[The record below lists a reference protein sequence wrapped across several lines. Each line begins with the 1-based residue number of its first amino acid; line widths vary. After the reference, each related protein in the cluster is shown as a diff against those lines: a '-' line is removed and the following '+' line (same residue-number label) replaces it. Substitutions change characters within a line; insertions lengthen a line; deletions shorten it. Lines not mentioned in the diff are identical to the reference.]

1 MDSTRRRFLL
11 SCAAATTVAHAET
24 RPTERVRYLDP
35 GTEFEVFRLT
45 DPKHASILPP
55 PTARIFPRRGAWLL
69 YASDVGGTL
78 QPHALD
84 LKKWDSRSLSDAASG
99 LVASTLTLTPDDR
112 YVLWAEQGG
121 AVQMAPVSGAGGAP
135 KAIYRLN
142 EPPAPTLALG
152 VTADGPSVL
161 VPDKHALWM
170 VPVVTGRPRKLAEN
184 ADGIALPLA
193 RPRRASVLYRTPGAL
208 WVAPFDGSR
217 ATHLKTPADGALGPA
232 IWSPDGRLVFYLHYP
247 PGGRAHALRENNPDT
262 GEDKLIGTTS
272 QFVAF
277 SANRDASV
285 FVGASRNLAGP
296 FVLLMI
302 RSVRREFALCEHK
315 ASDPTLVAPVFSPDS
330 QKIFFQSDRHGKPA
344 LYSMTID
351 KLVEKTEEEE
361 AELERERNKA
371 TTSR

>member
-11 SCAAATTVAHAET
+11 SCAASTAARAEV
-24 RPTERVRYLDP
+24 RPSERVRYLDP

-55 PTARIFPRRGAWLL
+55 ATARIFPRRGGWLL
-69 YASDVGGTL
+69 YANDVSGSL

-84 LKKWDSRSLSDAASG
+84 LKKWESRSLADGASS
-99 LVASTLTLTPDDR
+99 LISSSLTLTPDDR
-112 YVLWAEQGG
+112 YILWAEQGG
-121 AVQMAPVSGAGGAP
+121 AVQLAPVSGGAP
-135 KAIYRLN
+135 KAVYRLN
-142 EPPAPTLALG
+142 EAPASTLTLG
-152 VTADGPSVL
+152 VTADGPSVF
-161 VPDKHALWM
+161 VPEKNVLWM
-170 VPVVTGRPRKLAEN
+170 VPLVAGRLRKLVEN
-184 ADGIALPLA
+184 ADDIVSPIA
-193 RPRRASVLYRTPGAL
+193 RPRRASVLYRSADAYWIT
-208 WVAPFDGSR
+208 PFDGSR
-217 ATHLKTPADGALGPA
+217 PIRLKTPAEGSLGPA

-247 PGGRAHALRENNPDT
+247 PGGRAHAMRENNPDT
-262 GEDKLIGTTS
+262 GEDNLIATTS

-277 SANRDASV
+277 SANRDATV

-296 FVLLMI
+296 FVLLLI

-351 KLVEKTEEEE
+351 KLVEKTEEQE
-361 AELERERNKA
+361 AEIERERNKA
-371 TTSR
+371 TSSR